1 MELTPWRPFGE
12 LSPFQK
18 EMDKL
23 WNRFLGETSFTK
35 TFDEMWSPSV
45 DILETKDD
53 FVVKAELPGLEAKDV
68 SVSISGD
75 ILTIKGEKKAEEE
88 EKDEHY
94 HRVERYSGSFQ
105 RAFQLPSGV
114 KADKIEANF
123 DKGIL
128 KVTLP
133 KVEEA
138 KKKVIEVKVK

>member
-12 LSPFQK
+12 LGSLRR

-23 WNRFLGETSFTK
+23 WDRSLGETPFAR
-35 TFDEMWSPSV
+35 TFSESWLPSV
-45 DILETKDD
+45 DISETKDN

-68 SVSISGD
+68 NVSISGD

-94 HRVERYSGSFQ
+94 HCVERYSGSFQ
-105 RAFQLPSGV
+105 RVFQLPSGV
-114 KADKIEANF
+114 KADKIKATF
-123 DKGIL
+123 DKGVL

-138 KKKVIEVKVK
+138 KKKKIEVKVK